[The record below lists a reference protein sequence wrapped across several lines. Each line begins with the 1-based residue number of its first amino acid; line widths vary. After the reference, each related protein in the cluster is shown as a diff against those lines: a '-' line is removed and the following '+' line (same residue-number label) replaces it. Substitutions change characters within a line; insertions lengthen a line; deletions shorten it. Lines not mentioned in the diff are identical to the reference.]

1 MSRITWIITSLFLIT
16 TVSNAQQALTPEKLW
31 TIQRVGAMGI
41 SKDEKSVIY
50 RVSTP
55 NVAEDKMSSAFY
67 SIDIVTKAVTEV
79 KDPQSLINDKNVSSD
94 GKWKI
99 SSKKVKLNKVSG
111 SDFYPAYNKSNVQI
125 FDALHYR
132 HWDTWM
138 DGTYN
143 HSILTSSDGSKEID
157 LLEGQPFHC
166 PQLPFGGD
174 EDYVWNPNGKSVLYV
189 TKKKSGTAYAISTN
203 TDLYEYEIA
212 TGKTT
217 NLTEGMLGYD
227 THPLFSRQGTL
238 AWLSMAR
245 DGFEADKQDI
255 IILQNKT
262 RVNLTKNWDE
272 SVQSFIWSNDG
283 KKLFFTAAVDGTL
296 QLFEVSIPNSPKIDP
311 TVKRLSSGDFDV
323 NSIVGQVGNQLVV
336 TRTSF
341 NRTAEIY
348 LFNLDNAQFSQLTSV
363 NDVVY
368 QGIKTSKTER
378 RMVKTTDGKDML
390 VWVIYPPDFDP
401 TKKYPT
407 LLYCQGGPQSPLTQ
421 SYSFRW
427 NFQLMAAQGY
437 IVVAPNRRGMPGH
450 GTEWNEAISKD
461 WGGQVM
467 DDYLSAIDAVAE
479 EPYVDRSRLGAVGA
493 SYGGY
498 SVFYLAGIHKHRFK
512 TFIAHAGV
520 FNTQSM
526 YGTTEELFFV
536 DFDMGGPYWDYS
548 NEAARKT
555 YTTFNPASH
564 VQKWDTP
571 ILILHGAKDY
581 RVPLGQ
587 GLEAF
592 QAAQLR
598 GIQSKLVIFPEE
610 NHWITKPQNGL
621 VWQSEFFK
629 WLKETL

>member
-1 MSRITWIITSLFLIT
+1 MSRITWIISSVFLIT
-16 TVSNAQQALTPEKLW
+16 TVLNAQQALTPEKLW
-31 TIQRVGAMGI
+31 TIQRVGAIGI

-55 NVAEDKMSSAFY
+55 NVAEDKMSSTFF
-67 SIDIVTKAVTEV
+67 SIDLATKAVAEV
-79 KDPQSLINDKNVSSD
+79 KDPQSMVHDKNISSD
-94 GKWKI
+94 GKWKL
-99 SSKKVKLNKVSG
+99 SNKKVKLNKVAG

-143 HSILTSSDGSKEID
+143 HPFLTATDGSKEID
-157 LLEGQPFHC
+157 LLDGQPFHC
-166 PQLPFGGD
+166 PQVPFGGD
-174 EDYVWNPNGKSVLYV
+174 EDYIWHPSGKSVLYV

-203 TDLYEYEIA
+203 TDIYEYDI
-212 TGKTT
+212 TSGKTT
-217 NLTEGMLGYD
+217 NLSEGMLGYD
-227 THPLFSRQGTL
+227 THPLFSKQGTL

-245 DGFEADKQDI
+245 DGYEADKQDI
-255 IILQNKT
+255 IILHNKT
-262 RVNLTKNWDE
+262 LVNLTKKWDE

-283 KKLFFTAAVDGTL
+283 KKLFFNAAVDGTL
-296 QLFEVSIPNSPKIDP
+296 QLFEVSIPNSPKIDA
-311 TVKRLSSGDFDV
+311 TVKRLSTGDFDV
-323 NSIVGQVGNQLVV
+323 NSIIGQVGNQLVV

-341 NRTAEIY
+341 NRTAEIF

-363 NDVVY
+363 NDVAY

-401 TKKYPT
+401 AKKYPT

-555 YTTFNPASH
+555 YTAFNPASH